1 MEFLIVSVAVLS
13 LASAPHDSPRPS
25 ACSLIGQE
33 EMSHILAGAAGAPAI
48 VITGIAGLKTR
59 RCRRDD
65 DCG

>member
-13 LASAPHDSPRPS
+13 LASAPDDSPRPS

-33 EMSHILAGAAGAPAI
+33 EMSRILGGAVGAPAI
-48 VITGIAGLKTR
+48 VITGVAGLETR
-59 RCRRDD
+59 RRRRGE

>member
-13 LASAPHDSPRPS
+13 LASPPHDGPRPS

-33 EMSHILAGAAGAPAI
+33 EMSPILGDAGAPAI
-48 VITGIAGLKTR
+48 AITGVAGLETR
-59 RCRRDD
+59 RCRRGE